1 MSNPEQL
8 PAVLNSAAAKPL
20 VDLLK
25 ERLADNEPIILD
37 GSVVSQLGQACL
49 QVLLSA
55 RATAAGRELAFAIH
69 NPSEALSMMAE
80 MSGCSGLLLSAEA

>member
-8 PAVLNSAAAKPL
+8 PAALNSAAAQL
-20 VDLLK
+20 LADLLK

-37 GSVVSQLGQACL
+37 GSAVSQLGQACL

-55 RATAAGRELAFAIH
+55 RATAAARKLAFAIN
-69 NPSEALSMMAE
+69 NPSDTLSTMTE
-80 MSGCSGLLLSAEA
+80 MSGCSELLQSAEA

>member
-8 PAVLNSAAAKPL
+8 PAALNSAAAQPL
-20 VDLLK
+20 ADLLK

-37 GSVVSQLGQACL
+37 GSAVSQLGQACL

-55 RATAAGRELAFAIH
+55 RATAAARKLAFAIN
-69 NPSEALSMMAE
+69 NPSDTLSTMTE
-80 MSGCSGLLLSAEA
+80 MSGCSELLQSAEA

>member
-8 PAVLNSAAAKPL
+8 PAVLNSAAAQPL
-20 VDLLK
+20 ADLLK

-37 GSVVSQLGQACL
+37 GSAVSQLGQACL

-55 RATAAGRELAFAIH
+55 RATAAARKLAFAIN
-69 NPSEALSMMAE
+69 NPSDTLSTMTE
-80 MSGCSGLLLSAEA
+80 MSGCSELLQSAEA